1 MGMFVPP
8 IAWAASEEARAEGQ
22 GAAAV
27 DAFAVDVYRRLAQEE
42 GNLFFSP
49 YSIASAL
56 TMTYAGAKGA
66 TAEEMEKALHFSET
80 GPEFHASEF
89 HASMKALQDR
99 FATIPEGAGEF
110 DTANRLW
117 LDKKTKLLPD
127 YLTLVQENYGGGVEQ
142 VNFLGDAEDARKTI
156 NDWVAQKTRDKIRDL
171 LRQGDVTSATR
182 LVLTNAVYF
191 NSAWREPFMED
202 LTKEEPFYMDKD
214 RRKNVPMMRRNDFF
228 LYGEEPGLQLLK
240 IPYRIPGF
248 SLLILLPRENE
259 SFTQM
264 EELEKGL
271 TSQALAAWT
280 AGMKRREVRLRLPKF
295 KNEGRYLLKGV
306 LQKLGVKLAFT
317 EDADFS
323 GMTVK
328 GEEGICIDSVVHQSF
343 IELDEK
349 GTEAA
354 AATAV
359 VARVTSTGLSDR
371 KEPVDFHADRPFI
384 YCLTDDVSG
393 TILFMGRLVEP

>member
-1 MGMFVPP
+1 MSAAPV
-8 IAWAASEEARAEGQ
+8 WAAPEEVRADRQ
-22 GAAAV
+22 AALAV
-27 DAFAVDVYRRLAQEE
+27 GAFAVDVYRQLAQEK

-56 TMTYAGAKGA
+56 AMTYAGARGT
-66 TAEEMEKALHFSET
+66 TAEELGNVLHFSEA
-80 GPEFHASEF
+80 GEL

-99 FATIPEGAGEF
+99 LAAIPEGAGVF

-117 LDKKTKLLPD
+117 LDEKTQLLPD
-127 YLTLVQENYGGGVEQ
+127 YTALVQENYGGGVEQ
-142 VNFLGDAEDARKTI
+142 VDFLENAEGARKTI
-156 NDWVAQKTRDKIRDL
+156 NDWVAQKTRDKIEDL
-171 LRQGDVTSATR
+171 LRPGDVTRFTR

-191 NSAWREPFMED
+191 NSAWRDPFKEN
-202 LTKEEPFYMDKD
+202 LTKEEPFHIDKG
-214 RRKNVPMMRRNDFF
+214 RRKNVPIMHRQGFF

-259 SFTQM
+259 SFTQL
-264 EELEKGL
+264 EELEKNL
-271 TSQALAAWT
+271 TSQAFAAWT
-280 AGMKRREVRLRLPKF
+280 AGVKRREVRLWLPKF
-295 KNEGRYLLKGV
+295 KNEGRYLLKEV

-317 EDADFS
+317 EEADFS
-323 GMTVK
+323 GMTISSDEK
-328 GEEGICIDSVVHQSF
+328 KEDICIDSVIHQSF
-343 IELDEK
+343 IELNEK

-359 VARVTSTGLSDR
+359 VARMTSTALPG
-371 KEPVDFHADRPFI
+371 KTEPVDFRADHPFI
-384 YCLTDDVSG
+384 YCLMDDTTG